1 MNIRILH
8 DPASTYVENQI
19 MSVKEL
25 INDFIEGLNESEEND
40 KETIEWLNN
49 VSEKS
54 AIELIATLWDLSVE
68 IA

>member
-1 MNIRILH
+1 MDIRILH

-19 MSVKEL
+19 MSAKEL

-68 IA
+68 MA